1 MEHEHGAFKVN
12 RDIAPARDRDSTNR
26 LLKIYFFRPKTLA
39 SPRCDAKYPMPE
51 I

>member
-12 RDIAPARDRDSTNR
+12 RDIAPSGIRPAGFKNILFSTET
-26 LLKIYFFRPKTLA
+26 LLF
-39 SPRCDAKYPMPE
+39 PRCDAKYLMPE